1 MKNKGNTQFV
11 TIYNL
16 VKKILDFL
24 YSILIKSKSEDED
37 TRRREFIL
45 NLVLLGTIGIMLW
58 SNFFILISTLANKSA
73 ENYISLIPFSS
84 LTVLFIGLYIA
95 SRFGKI
101 TIASYC
107 LLVVYFL
114 GTLYGAYRWGITLP
128 AIILSFALLITMASI
143 LISSKVGL
151 ISAIISIITIII
163 FGYEEVVHSII
174 PEWRREAITTFD
186 LVEYSVILFVI
197 TLVSWISTRDI
208 EKSLLRARKSEKELR
223 AERDSL
229 EVTISERTKQLELAQ
244 AEKMT
249 QLYRFAEFGRLSS
262 GLFHDL
268 VNPLTSIVLNLNNI
282 QESVHPDVKLVKED
296 LTRAVKASQRM
307 DNLISTI
314 TKQIKTES
322 ARSTFLIKDIIN
334 EVFTLFSHRAKLL
347 TIDLQYYGE
356 DSLSLFGDPIKFHQI
371 ITNLVS
377 NAFDSYESSSHSN
390 TQRVITVSTATT
402 PDYIIVSIKDNGHG
416 INKEILPQIFNPF
429 FSTKPSSKGMGLGLS
444 MVQSIITN
452 EFNGTI
458 SVESSQET
466 GTVFILT
473 FPQKNYYES
482 KAKY

>member
-1 MKNKGNTQFV
+1 MKHRGSIQLKLIHTL
-11 TIYNL
+11 NL
-16 VKKILDFL
+16 LKKSINFL
-24 YSILIKSKSEDED
+24 YSVLIKSKSEDED

-45 NLVLLGTIGIMLW
+45 NLILLGTIGIMLW
-58 SNFFILISTLANKSA
+58 SNFFILISTLANKST

-84 LTVLFIGLYIA
+84 LTLLFIGLYIA

-101 TIASYC
+101 SIASYC
-107 LLVVYFL
+107 LVAIYFL

-151 ISAIISIITIII
+151 ATSILSIITITI
-163 FGYEEVVHSII
+163 FGYEEVVHNSI
-174 PEWRREAITTFD
+174 PEWRHDAITTFD
-186 LVEYSVILFVI
+186 LIEYSVILFTI

-208 EKSLLRARKSEKELR
+208 EKSLIRARKSEKELR

-229 EVTISERTKQLELAQ
+229 EVTITERTRQLELAQ
-244 AEKMT
+244 AEKMS

-282 QESVHPDVKLVKED
+282 QESVHPDVRLVKED

-307 DNLISTI
+307 DSLISTI
-314 TKQIKTES
+314 TKQIKTEAPHS
-322 ARSTFLIKDIIN
+322 AFLIKDIVN
-334 EVFTLFSHRAKLL
+334 EVFTLFSHRANLLNIKLQCL
-347 TIDLQYYGE
+347 GKSNLH
-356 DSLSLFGDPIKFHQI
+356 LFGNPLKFHQV

-377 NAFDSYESSSHSN
+377 NAFDSYKPVNHSK
-390 TQRVITVSTATT
+390 TQRLIAISITATQNHITVK
-402 PDYIIVSIKDNGHG
+402 IKDNGQG
-416 INKEILPQIFNPF
+416 IAEEILPQIFNPF

-444 MVQSIITN
+444 MVKSIISN

-458 SVESSQET
+458 TVESKKEI
-466 GTVFILT
+466 GTVFTLT
-473 FPQKNYYES
+473 FPQKELL
-482 KAKY
+482 